1 VALKNLANYR
11 VGKNYLFKVGN
22 LGEKT
27 VEIVAKG
34 NKKLQLKVDGNIAW
48 FSADKI
54 SLAKK
59 DYHKKVEKPE
69 PKPII
74 AKESLPPKNEI
85 EQEDISDVTYAFKSF
100 RFELRQILRKHGIKT
115 EQKWPNEK
123 ILDLVDKNLR

>member
-1 VALKNLANYR
+1 MALKNLANYR

-54 SLAKK
+54 SLVKK
-59 DYHKKVEKPE
+59 DYHKKW
-69 PKPII
+69 
-74 AKESLPPKNEI
+74 
-85 EQEDISDVTYAFKSF
+85 KS
-100 RFELRQILRKHGIKT
+100 
-115 EQKWPNEK
+115 PNQ
-123 ILDLVDKNLR
+123 NL